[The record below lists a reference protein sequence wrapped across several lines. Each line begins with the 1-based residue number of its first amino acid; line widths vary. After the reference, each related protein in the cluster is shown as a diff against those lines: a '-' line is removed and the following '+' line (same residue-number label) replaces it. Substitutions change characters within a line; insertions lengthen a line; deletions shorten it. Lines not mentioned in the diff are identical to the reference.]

1 MENSQIKLKKKI
13 KKKIHISFFI
23 GSLGLG
29 GTEKQLLNL
38 INSLDK
44 REFQIDLY
52 ILMDK
57 NGELFKELDTSIN
70 VFLPKFKFRS
80 RLKHFLNLV
89 VNYLRIR
96 KNKPEI
102 IHCFLPF
109 AYLVGGI
116 IGVFINHQNIIMSR
130 RSLNNYQQKFKLFPI
145 KKIEVFLHKRIK
157 LIIANAKAVKKNII
171 DEGAPK
177 NKVKVIHNGFVKPK
191 PQKEKSSNS
200 LKKKLGIKE
209 KSFVFLILANL
220 IPYKNHRLVIEAV
233 DSLRKIIKKEFK
245 VIFLGSGQNEYK
257 KFLKDLIKKRKI
269 KKYFIFKN
277 RTKYIYNFLSI
288 TNVGISSSQEEGLS
302 NSLIEFMSFG
312 IPTIATKVGGN
323 SEITNNRNGFLIE
336 SNNKE
341 QLVKAMKTLMSDKK
355 LLNDKSI
362 KSIKDSKKFN
372 LKKMVKN
379 HTTIYKSL
387 INT

>member
-372 LKKMVKN
+372 LKKMVKC
-379 HTTIYKSL
+379 I
-387 INT
+387 